1 MAKLL
6 QTFPGA
12 ANRTRCFTHILNLV
26 AKCIMKQFDTP
37 KKKKGAEDNDNDND
51 NDIDAADLQ
60 VALDEIEDELEDERI
75 DKDSIGEFNIR
86 IELTEEEVEA
96 LEETVKPVRRVLT
109 KVSLLP
115 NTC

>member
-1 MAKLL
+1 
-6 QTFPGA
+6 
-12 ANRTRCFTHILNLV
+12 
-26 AKCIMKQFDTP
+26 MKQFDTP

-115 NTC
+115 NTCWLNTNRGSKAMQGSTCNQELDDHY

>member
-26 AKCIMKQFDTP
+26 AKCIMKQFDAP
-37 KKKKGAEDNDNDND
+37 KKKKDAEDDDNNDD
-51 NDIDAADLQ
+51 DIDAADLQ
-60 VALDEIEDELEDERI
+60 VALDELEEELEDERI
-75 DKDSIGEFNIR
+75 DKDGIGEFDIR